1 MLKTNEEK
9 FKAIYSVKDLSSYK
23 AQPVRR
29 VYIPKANGKLRPL
42 GIPTVRDR
50 IVQTLY
56 YFAIDPMAEETACKR
71 SYGFRLHRGLHD
83 NAIYLKLVLGSYTST
98 RRYVLKA
105 DIEGFF
111 PSVSHNWLLEN
122 VTMDKR
128 ILRELLEAGHFE
140 DFVLHDTSEGFPQ
153 GSPVSPSLANL
164 TLNGLEKYLGK
175 EFLTTRYA
183 DDFIGLNFREYPD
196 IGRVK
201 GTKKG
206 IFLVKPSPTKVKT
219 FIRELVVIIKEHKNR
234 SSYDLVFKLN

>member
-1 MLKTNEEK
+1 MKIAKKYENINWKQCEIELFKLQSEILKAFRNGNTKDVLKTQHALTRSFAARALAVRKVTSNKGKNTYGIDKVVLKTNEAK

-83 NAIYLKLVLGSYTST
+83 NATYLKLVLGSYTST

-105 DIEGFF
+105 DIEGLF
-111 PSVSHNWLLEN
+111 PSV
-122 VTMDKR
+122 
-128 ILRELLEAGHFE
+128 
-140 DFVLHDTSEGFPQ
+140 
-153 GSPVSPSLANL
+153 
-164 TLNGLEKYLGK
+164 
-175 EFLTTRYA
+175 
-183 DDFIGLNFREYPD
+183 
-196 IGRVK
+196 
-201 GTKKG
+201 
-206 IFLVKPSPTKVKT
+206 
-219 FIRELVVIIKEHKNR
+219 VII
-234 SSYDLVFKLN
+234 DC